1 MTDTRLQKDITSVK
15 KKENMNGFDNLVLEK
30 SIFSNVFDKDI
41 RRVYIYKK
49 AERIAK
55 ALHMIAPAFKDA
67 KMLRERF
74 DRIALGLVDASV
86 LPPSESREALSR
98 ELLAL
103 SSLLAIARTGSH
115 LSAMN
120 ADIIVSEAG
129 NLLQEIAAYE
139 DPKVLIDEM
148 PTLATLS
155 RSLPRPAP
163 QEAKPAGAVRKSIE
177 FKGQDIGQSGA
188 TLKGSSRRDTI
199 LSVLKTKG
207 PSYIKDLS
215 TLFRDVSE
223 KTIQR
228 ELQALVAE
236 GVVQKAGER
245 RWTTYTLA
253 NANG

>member
-1 MTDTRLQKDITSVK
+1 MTDTKLQKDNMSLK
-15 KKENMNGFDNLVLEK
+15 KKENVAGFDNLVLEK

-74 DRIALGLVDASV
+74 DRIALGLIDASV
-86 LPPSESREALSR
+86 LPPADARDALSR

-103 SSLLAIARTGSH
+103 SSLLSLARSGNH
-115 LSAMN
+115 LSSMN
-120 ADIIVSEAG
+120 ADIITTEAG
-129 NLLQEIAAYE
+129 HLLQEIAAYE
-139 DPKVLIDEM
+139 DPKVLLDEM

-155 RSLPRPAP
+155 RALPRPISS
-163 QEAKPAGAVRKSIE
+163 EVRTPA
-177 FKGQDIGQSGA
+177 
-188 TLKGSSRRDTI
+188 
-199 LSVLKTKG
+199 VLKTSVSNGQDKGQGTVNPKSTSRRESLLSMLKSKG

-215 TLFRDVSE
+215 TMFRDVSE

-228 ELQALVAE
+228 ELQALVSE
-236 GVVQKAGER
+236 GVVQKTGER
-245 RWTTYTLA
+245 RWTTYALIA
-253 NANG
+253 K